1 MPEGPHKIDNTM
13 NEQCFLYKVPND
25 YSRLSH
31 KCHLEISAIY
41 KNNDNFTHLT
51 VGLLAGGRGSR
62 GLRRTMPEG
71 SCSIC
76 EVTPLTLSFPSSFML
91 VIKVLALPD

>member
-1 MPEGPHKIDNTM
+1 MK
-13 NEQCFLYKVPND
+13 EQCFLYKVPND
-25 YSRLSH
+25 CSHLSH

-41 KNNDNFTHLT
+41 KNNDNFTYLT
-51 VGLLAGGRGSR
+51 MVGLLAGGRRSR

-71 SCSIC
+71 PCSIC
-76 EVTPLTLSFPSSFML
+76 EVTPLTFSFPCSLML